1 MTCTPG
7 HPIPAIS
14 RNFRTVLVK
23 WNRTVTLFGH
33 LVTLRFLLGDECA
46 ALSQFLGNLIR
57 NQLIPVQLLIVYIL
71 GPLLTFLPFPFP
83 LEWEIMEIW
92 KFRKSSTY
100 LPNTFLFLRLLS
112 QDPIFKIPHNL
123 SLPVSVLVIS
133 IYFVT

>member
-57 NQLIPVQLLIVYIL
+57 NQLIPVQLLFVYIL

-83 LEWEIMEIW
+83 LELEIMEIW

-100 LPNTFLFLRLLS
+100 LTLFFFWDCWVRIQYS
-112 QDPIFKIPHNL
+112 KFHIPYL